1 MDETLSITV
10 SADERAAGA
19 LHPDSR
25 RQAAMLLHGAGCV
38 VLRGLLP
45 AAEVEALATAFR
57 AVYED
62 CVASRAGDAWY
73 QVARGSR
80 AVFWERGDRWRIFP
94 KLRAPFDHDA
104 LLANPIVLALLAD
117 LLGADFYCK
126 FVSSDTCVRGSTV
139 QAPHREFS
147 AGGLTAPRA
156 YIVNVPLAAC
166 TRANG
171 ALEAWPGGSHLWQR
185 EVLARLGFGDDMQD
199 GANDAMEA
207 FARLL
212 PSRVIEL
219 APGDVLIRDPGM
231 LHRGTP
237 NATDVPRTMLTI
249 CYQHPDHRHDYGD
262 PRFNVDAEIRARLS
276 PALARLF
283 ARALADAEAA
293 ERAAATPAR
302 PGILQRLRGSR
313 ARS

>member
-10 SADERAAGA
+10 SEAERAAGA
-19 LHPDSR
+19 LAPATN

-45 AAEVEALATAFR
+45 AAQIDSLATAFR
-57 AVYED
+57 AIYSD
-62 CVASRAGDAWY
+62 CVASRDGDAWY
-73 QVARGSR
+73 QVARDSR
-80 AVFWERGDRWRIFP
+80 AVFWERGSRWRIFP
-94 KLRAPFDHDA
+94 KLRPPFDHDS
-104 LLANPIVLALLAD
+104 LLANPIILALLAD
-117 LLGADFYCK
+117 LLGPDFYCK
-126 FVSSDTCVRGSTV
+126 FVSSDTCVRGSTL

-166 TRANG
+166 TRENG
-171 ALEAWPGGSHLWQR
+171 ALEAWPGGSHLWQGDAM
-185 EVLARLGFGDDMQD
+185 ARLGFDDGMQD

-207 FARLL
+207 LARRL
-212 PSRVIEL
+212 PSRVMDL
-219 APGDVLIRDPGM
+219 APGDALIRDPGM

-237 NATDVPRTMLTI
+237 NLTDAPRTMLTI

-262 PRFNVDAEIRARLS
+262 PRFNVDDEIRGRLP
-276 PALARLF
+276 PAVARLF
-283 ARALADAEAA
+283 ARALADVEAA
-293 ERAAATPAR
+293 ASTAATPAR
-302 PGILQRLRGSR
+302 RGIWQRLRGSL